1 MHFAR
6 NYTETAFPQNVLIT
20 KLGEITVF
28 RETTLM
34 QSFISKVT
42 YLGMPGNC
50 SKNLFKIGNFHT
62 EKNISGRMYQKF
74 YHYFMK
80 NTHDGVLLLVKLQD
94 KAYSFTKNK
103 TSAWEL
109 H

>member
-1 MHFAR
+1 
-6 NYTETAFPQNVLIT
+6 
-20 KLGEITVF
+20 
-28 RETTLM
+28 
-34 QSFISKVT
+34 
-42 YLGMPGNC
+42 
-50 SKNLFKIGNFHT
+50 
-62 EKNISGRMYQKF
+62 MYQKF